1 MIRDFVIFHVF
12 RAYFT
17 DHWTAYL
24 KTRGISDGQSD
35 PTFPDSY
42 GIQERDKFYKSLS
55 FDGWGGA
62 SGHDAPMI
70 A

>member
-1 MIRDFVIFHVF
+1 MR
-12 RAYFT
+12 
-17 DHWTAYL
+17 
-24 KTRGISDGQSD
+24 KISDGKSE
-35 PTFPDSY
+35 PIFRKEDSN
-42 GIQERDKFYKSLS
+42 IKDRDLFYKSLS

>member
-1 MIRDFVIFHVF
+1 M
-12 RAYFT
+12 
-17 DHWTAYL
+17 
-24 KTRGISDGQSD
+24 RGISDGQSEPKFRKED
-35 PTFPDSY
+35 NNVKD
-42 GIQERDKFYKSLS
+42 RDKFYKSLS